1 MKMAF
6 IAIAVLLALIVSG
19 LLFLSFQSKSGSAP
33 GLVNGR
39 LSACPS
45 SPNCVSSE
53 AGTPDSHRIEPLPLA
68 AWGKLPEVIADMGG
82 DIIVRDDSYIAA
94 EVRTPLMRFVD
105 DVEFR
110 KSETAIHVRS
120 ASRVGRS
127 DMGANKKRVEELRAI
142 LTDA

>member
-6 IAIAVLLALIVSG
+6 IAITVLLALIVGG
-19 LLFLSFQSKSGSAP
+19 LLFLSFQSKSGAAV
-33 GLVNGR
+33 GLIDGK

-53 AGTPDSHRIEPLPLA
+53 AGTPDSHRVEPLPLA

-94 EVRTPLMRFVD
+94 EFRTSLMQFVD

-110 KSETAIHVRS
+110 KADTAVQVRS

-127 DMGANKKRVEELRAI
+127 DMGANKKRVEELRVA
-142 LTDA
+142 LGE